1 MTIEAVLIEWIDA
14 HADANGWC
22 DRDDLDPEP
31 RVITTVGIVLRNVK
45 PQHLTVALS
54 VDEEKVDSVISIPTA
69 VIKRVVRLVDGLSLP
84 LEPAD

>member
-1 MTIEAVLIEWIDA
+1 MIEAVLIEWIDA

-22 DRDDLDPEP
+22 DRDDLDTEP

-45 PQHLTVALS
+45 PQHLTVCLS
-54 VDEEKVDSVISIPTA
+54 VDEEKVDSVISIPLA
-69 VIKRVVRLVDGLSLP
+69 VVKRVVHLVDGLSLP

>member
-69 VIKRVVRLVDGLSLP
+69 VIKRVVRLTEGLSLP

>member
-31 RVITTVGIVLRNVK
+31 RLITTVGIVLRNVK

-84 LEPAD
+84 LEPS

>member
-1 MTIEAVLIEWIDA
+1 MIEAVLIEWIDA

-22 DRDDLDPEP
+22 DRDDLDTEP
-31 RVITTVGIVLRNVK
+31 RIITTVGIVLRNVK

-69 VIKRVVRLVDGLSLP
+69 VIKRVVRLTEGLSLP
-84 LEPAD
+84 LEPS